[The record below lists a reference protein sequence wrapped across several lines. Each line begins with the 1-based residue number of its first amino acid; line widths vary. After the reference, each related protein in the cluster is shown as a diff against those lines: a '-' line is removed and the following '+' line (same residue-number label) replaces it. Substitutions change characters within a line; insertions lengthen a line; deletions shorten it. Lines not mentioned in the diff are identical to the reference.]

1 MNRLDFNNMWWHS
14 LERFIPPWCP
24 RLSSIWFERV
34 EVADITEKQ
43 LKLAESE
50 YTELK
55 LALNLNSD
63 VSNQSDCSGSDENDE
78 SDSEC
83 LNTKLFIKVI
93 MITPTQVFTM
103 SALAIG

>member
-1 MNRLDFNNMWWHS
+1 MK
-14 LERFIPPWCP
+14 
-24 RLSSIWFERV
+24 
-34 EVADITEKQ
+34 KQ